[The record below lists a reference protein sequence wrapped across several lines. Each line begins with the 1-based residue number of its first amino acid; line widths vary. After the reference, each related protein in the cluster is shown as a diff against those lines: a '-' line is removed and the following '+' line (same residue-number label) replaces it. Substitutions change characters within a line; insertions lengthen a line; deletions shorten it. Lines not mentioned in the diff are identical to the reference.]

1 MEEIYWITRLDGI
14 NVALTVFL
22 AISGAFTV
30 ISTVGYFITKDIS
43 EIDSAYE
50 GWTTLW
56 SKIFKY
62 AAPSSL
68 ILTFLLVFT
77 PTTKEILMIYGV
89 GGTLDYV
96 QSNEKIQQ
104 LPDKVV
110 DAIDLFIEDYLPN
123 DTIK

>member
-1 MEEIYWITRLDGI
+1 MEEIYWITRLDNI
-14 NVALTVFL
+14 SIALSVFL
-22 AISGAFTV
+22 VISGVFTI
-30 ISTVGYFITKDIS
+30 ISIVWYIIEKCSGEDEDEY
-43 EIDSAYE
+43 AYC
-50 GWTTLW
+50 G
-56 SKIFKY
+56 KILKY

-68 ILTFLLVFT
+68 ILTLLLIFI
-77 PTTKEILMIYGV
+77 PTTKEMLMIYGV

-123 DTIK
+123 DTINN

>member
-14 NVALTVFL
+14 HSAL
-22 AISGAFTV
+22 AIFLCISGITTV
-30 ISTVGYFITKDIS
+30 VSIIVYIIEKCSGEDEDEYVIFG
-43 EIDSAYE
+43 
-50 GWTTLW
+50 
-56 SKIFKY
+56 KILKY

-68 ILTFLLVFT
+68 ILTLLLVFI
-77 PTTKEILMIYGV
+77 PTTKEVLMIYGV

-96 QSNEKIQQ
+96 QSNEKMQQ

>member
-14 NVALTVFL
+14 HSALVVFL
-22 AISGAFTV
+22 CISVIITV
-30 ISTVGYFITKDIS
+30 VSIIGYIIEKCSGEDGDEYANF
-43 EIDSAYE
+43 
-50 GWTTLW
+50 G
-56 SKIFKY
+56 KILKY
-62 AAPSSL
+62 AVPSSL
-68 ILTFLLVFT
+68 ILTLLLIFI

>member
-14 NVALTVFL
+14 HSALVAFLCISLT
-22 AISGAFTV
+22 FTI
-30 ISTVGYFITKDIS
+30 ISTIGYFIEKCSGEDGN
-43 EIDSAYE
+43 EYVDF
-50 GWTTLW
+50 G
-56 SKIFKY
+56 KIFRY

-68 ILTFLLVFT
+68 ILTLLLVFI

-110 DAIDLFIEDYLPN
+110 DAIDLFIDDYLPN
-123 DTIK
+123 DTINN

>member
-1 MEEIYWITRLDGI
+1 MVLL
-14 NVALTVFL
+14 V
-22 AISGAFTV
+22 
-30 ISTVGYFITKDIS
+30 
-43 EIDSAYE
+43 
-50 GWTTLW
+50 
-56 SKIFKY
+56 KY

-68 ILTFLLVFT
+68 ILTLLFIFT
-77 PTTKEILMIYGV
+77 PTTKEALMIYGV

-104 LPDKVV
+104 LPDKIV

>member
-1 MEEIYWITRLDGI
+1 MEEIYWITRLDNI
-14 NVALTVFL
+14 NIALTVFL

-30 ISTVGYFITKDIS
+30 ISIAGYFISKDSS
-43 EIDSAYE
+43 EEE
-50 GWTTLW
+50 GTIFW

-62 AAPSSL
+62 AVQTSL
-68 ILTFLLVFT
+68 ILTLLLVFT
-77 PTTKEILMIYGV
+77 PTTKEALMIYGV